1 MRKAKLFSMAFVVA
15 AAAFVFTMLN
25 NPPKSVASDPVKG
38 MMASDFKVPVELTSG
53 SYDAH

>member
-38 MMASDFKVPVELTSG
+38 MMASDFKVPAELTSG